1 MTKYWR
7 LRNDARNVTKQIMP
21 HDEFI
26 KRIQKTLY
34 SSSMSKCQISRPL
47 SVYASDVFNSDHRG
61 YSLNRLSYVTVG
73 NLRYATPCSL
83 LLSMIYLDRLRDID
97 PMYSKRITP
106 TELFLVS
113 MMVSTKFYCG
123 YDEDVYLSDW
133 TEQGE
138 ITQDHLKQLE
148 IQFLCAINWN
158 LFVSNKEF
166 FEKLKFVETEI
177 AKRQGLER
185 GWLTYTELSNLLPS
199 LAIAKAFLQHTSIFV
214 VSYAASVVTIAGA
227 FFLASK
233 VPGTAL
239 YSSLSKSETMK
250 LNEHIIVNDTS
261 SSTHLLDKAND
272 IGDGCCDF
280 DDVLFERLK
289 DDLLENTTV
298 SERPSIENQTT
309 ILAPGVANI
318 SKINLVPYSY
328 VGFQSGINLRSYLD
342 DNRHKVNDSYITN
355 LHDVPVQSLCRNF
368 GNLVTWMK
376 LI

>member
-1 MTKYWR
+1 MTKHWR
-7 LRNDARNVTKQIMP
+7 LRNDARNVSKIMP
-21 HDEFI
+21 HDEFL

-47 SVYASDVFNSDHRG
+47 SVYASDVFNNEHRG
-61 YSLNRLSYVTVG
+61 YSLNRLNYTTVG
-73 NLRYATPCSL
+73 NLQYATPCSL
-83 LLSMIYLDRLRDID
+83 LLSMIYLDRLRDSD

-123 YDEDVYLSDW
+123 YDEEVYLSDW
-133 TEQGE
+133 AEQGE
-138 ITQDHLKQLE
+138 ISQDHLKQLE

-166 FEKLKFVETEI
+166 FEKLKFVEIEI

-185 GWLTYTELSNLLPS
+185 GWLTYTELSNLMPS
-199 LAIAKAFLQHTSIFV
+199 LAIAKAFLQHATIFA

-239 YSSLSKSETMK
+239 YSLSKSDVA
-250 LNEHIIVNDTS
+250 VNDRVIINETTHR
-261 SSTHLLDKAND
+261 THLLNDND
-272 IGDGCCDF
+272 IDGDCCEM
-280 DDVLFERLK
+280 DDALFERLN
-289 DDLLENTTV
+289 DNLMENATV
-298 SERPSIENQTT
+298 SEQQSAENKTT
-309 ILAPGVANI
+309 FVVPDVVNI
-318 SKINLVPYSY
+318 SKVNLAPNSY
-328 VGFQSGINLRSYLD
+328 VGFPSGVNLRSLLD
-342 DNRHKVNDSYITN
+342 GNGNKWNETDYIDHIN
-355 LHDVPVQSLCRNF
+355 QVPDESLCKNF

>member
-1 MTKYWR
+1 MTKHWR
-7 LRNDARNVTKQIMP
+7 LRNDARNVSKIMP
-21 HDEFI
+21 HDEFL

-47 SVYASDVFNSDHRG
+47 SIYASDVFNKEHRG
-61 YSLNRLSYVTVG
+61 YSLNRLNYTTIS
-73 NLRYATPCSL
+73 NLEYATPCSL
-83 LLSMIYLDRLRDID
+83 LLSMIYLDRLRDSD

-133 TEQGE
+133 IVHGE
-138 ITQDHLKQLE
+138 MSMAHLKQLE

-166 FEKLKFVETEI
+166 FEKLKFVEIEI

-185 GWLTYTELSNLLPS
+185 GWLTYTELSNLMPS
-199 LAIAKAFLQHTSIFV
+199 LAIAKAFLQHATIFA
-214 VSYAASVVTIAGA
+214 VSYASCALTLAGA

-239 YSSLSKSETMK
+239 YSLSKSDVA
-250 LNEHIIVNDTS
+250 VNDPVIINETS
-261 SSTHLLDKAND
+261 HRTHLLDVDND
-272 IGDGCCDF
+272 IDGDCCEM
-280 DDVLFERLK
+280 DDALFERLN
-289 DDLLENTTV
+289 DNLMENATV
-298 SERPSIENQTT
+298 SEQQSAQNKSIFVV
-309 ILAPGVANI
+309 PDVVNI
-318 SKINLVPYSY
+318 SEVNLVPNSY
-328 VGFQSGINLRSYLD
+328 AGFPSGVNLRNLLDGNGKSKWNDTEYLD
-342 DNRHKVNDSYITN
+342 NINQ
-355 LHDVPVQSLCRNF
+355 VPDETLCKNF